1 MAPPPGL
8 MLCEFFDSG
17 GLASDADGLAQSD
30 TAAEIPAESGDDA
43 ERGRGQEDEK
53 QVLPQKCFHDPPP
66 DDDCPLGP
74 KRRST
79 SVMIRLASG
88 ARICPRFTRTPSTST
103 IIREIRLFAVRLSET
118 ARPSIRTSASP
129 GRVCRSSRRSAGSA
143 QAGSSTTSVS
153 VSLMMEKRTSCI
165 SSRWASRTKTKAS
178 RKTTTAITAILRL
191 LIRMAFSPSEMG

>member
-79 SVMIRLASG
+79 SVRIRLASG
-88 ARICPRFTRTPSTST
+88 ARICPRFTRTPSTSP
-103 IIREIRLFAVRLSET
+103 IIREIRIFYVRLLET
-118 ARPSIRTSASP
+118 VRPRDAERRPNPRPRSLFVHGLAQTLCVLGPFRSA
-129 GRVCRSSRRSAGSA
+129 CTFSSRLGQRI
-143 QAGSSTTSVS
+143 
-153 VSLMMEKRTSCI
+153 K
-165 SSRWASRTKTKAS
+165 
-178 RKTTTAITAILRL
+178 
-191 LIRMAFSPSEMG
+191 

>member
-103 IIREIRLFAVRLSET
+103 IIREI
-118 ARPSIRTSASP
+118 SP
-129 GRVCRSSRRSAGSA
+129 GRQFDDERFGVAHDGKTNLLHIIPLGLQNKNESQQKNYHCHHRNTAPTYSHGFFPL
-143 QAGSSTTSVS
+143 GNGMTSD
-153 VSLMMEKRTSCI
+153 CQ
-165 SSRWASRTKTKAS
+165 
-178 RKTTTAITAILRL
+178 
-191 LIRMAFSPSEMG
+191 IRFACDCL

>member
-88 ARICPRFTRTPSTST
+88 TQTCPRFTRPPSTSP
-103 IIREIRLFAVRLSET
+103 ISREIRLFAVRLSET
-118 ARPSIRTSASP
+118 ARPSIRTSA
-129 GRVCRSSRRSAGSA
+129 
-143 QAGSSTTSVS
+143 
-153 VSLMMEKRTSCI
+153 
-165 SSRWASRTKTKAS
+165 
-178 RKTTTAITAILRL
+178 
-191 LIRMAFSPSEMG
+191 